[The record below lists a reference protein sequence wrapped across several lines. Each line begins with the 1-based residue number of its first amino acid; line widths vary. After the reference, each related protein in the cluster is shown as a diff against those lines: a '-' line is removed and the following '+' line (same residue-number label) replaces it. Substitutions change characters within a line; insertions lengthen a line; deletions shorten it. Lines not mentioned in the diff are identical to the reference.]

1 MDKRKNKIFLKRA
14 FSLML
19 SAVVLFTGLPLE
31 MLVKTA
37 DFISQMWKVIRQ

>member
-19 SAVVLFTGLPLE
+19 SAGNAGG
-31 MLVKTA
+31 TA
-37 DFISQMWKVIRQ
+37 EYG